1 MFALENRESN
11 IGGKEWQGQ
20 ILGVRPF
27 MVSGKRESRGHFA
40 PWKINWSSISLK
52 PKLDNDQMTFSL
64 QMTFLVIFDV
74 VIDSFHESVQLIA
87 LF

>member
-40 PWKINWSSISLK
+40 P
-52 PKLDNDQMTFSL
+52 
-64 QMTFLVIFDV
+64 
-74 VIDSFHESVQLIA
+74 
-87 LF
+87 